1 VELEALDHVG
11 LVVSDMSRSVRWYQE
26 VLGLRR
32 AYQEAWGEFPA
43 VLEANGSGVALFPS
57 DDGVPIPA
65 DDPMRHVGFRTSR
78 RGLEAA
84 KRELAA
90 RGIEFEEGDYAVA
103 WSLYLRLARAGVPGP
118 PGLAAGLLAVA
129 GGLAAWWVPRARYRH
144 WRYHVAPDAL
154 ELRHGV
160 VRRVHSAIPYFRVQH
175 IDVAQGP
182 VERAVGLARLVL
194 HTASAGTDATI
205 PGIAAGDAEGLRRLI
220 LARAGH
226 GDAV

>member
-1 VELEALDHVG
+1 MTTPAHRDQISAKSLGFVEDSFDRSLVHDDGLALD
-11 LVVSDMSRSVRWYQE
+11 
-26 VLGLRR
+26 
-32 AYQEAWGEFPA
+32 
-43 VLEANGSGVALFPS
+43 
-57 DDGVPIPA
+57 
-65 DDPMRHVGFRTSR
+65 
-78 RGLEAA
+78 AA
-84 KRELAA
+84 GDLAA
-90 RGIEFEEGDYAVA
+90 VE
-103 WSLYLRLARAGVPGP
+103 
-118 PGLAAGLLAVA
+118 
-129 GGLAAWWVPRARYRH
+129 PRAAAVGEQRVL
-144 WRYHVAPDAL
+144 VAEDAL

-182 VERAVGLARLVL
+182 VERAVGLARLIV